1 MHIEDD
7 LINLSEEERIRE
19 AIAQKDWNVTKSHD
33 SWSVFK
39 IMAEIVGGYEKM
51 ARIGPCV
58 TMFGSARV
66 QSNNKYYK
74 IAEEIAY
81 LLTKKGFG
89 VISGGG
95 PGIMEAA
102 NKGAHFGG
110 GKSVGLNIR
119 LPFEQ
124 SSNPFIDPD
133 KLITFDYFF
142 VRKLMF
148 MKYSQGYIVLP
159 GGFGTLDEFFEAVTL
174 IQTHKLVR
182 FPIVMVGTEYWSGL
196 INWIQER
203 LVEEKNINE
212 EDMKIFTLVDDAAEA
227 AAVIDDYYNHYAL
240 KPNF

>member
-1 MHIEDD
+1 MHIEDE
-7 LINLSEEERIRE
+7 LMNLSEEDRIRA
-19 AIAQKDWNVTKSHD
+19 AITPKNWNEIKTHD

-39 IMAEIVGGYEKM
+39 IMSELVEGYEKM

-58 TMFGSARV
+58 TIFGSARV
-66 QSNNKYYK
+66 SPNSKYYK
-74 IAEEIAY
+74 VAEEIAY
-81 LLTKKGFG
+81 LITKKGFG

-110 GKSVGLNIR
+110 GRSVGLNIR

-124 SSNPFIDPD
+124 TANPFIDAD
-133 KLITFDYFF
+133 KLLTFDYFF

-182 FPIVMVGTEYWSGL
+182 FPIVVVGKEYWSGL
-196 INWIQER
+196 IDWIKAR
-203 LVEEKNINE
+203 LVEEKNIAA
-212 EDMKIFTLVDDAAEA
+212 EDLEIFTLVDSPAEA
-227 AAVIDDYYNHYAL
+227 VNVIEEYYNRFAL

>member
-1 MHIEDD
+1 MHIEDE

-19 AIAQKDWNVTKSHD
+19 AITQKDWNVIKTHD

-39 IMAEIVGGYEKM
+39 IMAELVEGYEKM

-58 TMFGSARV
+58 TMFGSARALPG
-66 QSNNKYYK
+66 NKYYK

-196 INWIQER
+196 IKWIQER
-203 LVEEKNINE
+203 LVEEKNITE
-212 EDMKIFTLVDDAAEA
+212 EDMNIFTLVDEA
-227 AAVIDDYYNHYAL
+227 AQAATVIDEYYNHYAL

>member
-1 MHIEDD
+1 MSIDDESKQLNED
-7 LINLSEEERIRE
+7 ERIRN
-19 AIAQKDWNVTKSHD
+19 AIAPKSWAEIKTHD

-39 IMAEIVGGYEKM
+39 IMSEIVDGYEKLSK
-51 ARIGPCV
+51 IGPCV
-58 TMFGSARV
+58 TIFGSARV
-66 QSNNKYYK
+66 SSTNKYYHL
-74 IAEEIAY
+74 AEETAY

-89 VISGGG
+89 IISGGG

-102 NKGAHFGG
+102 NKGAHFAG
-110 GKSVGLNIR
+110 GKSVGLNIE
-119 LPFEQ
+119 LPHEQ

-133 KLITFDYFF
+133 KLLTFDYFF

-182 FPIVMVGTEYWSGL
+182 FPIVMVGKEYWRGL
-196 INWIQER
+196 IEWIQDTLLENGAIESKD
-203 LVEEKNINE
+203 L
-212 EDMKIFTLVDDAAEA
+212 DIFTLVDDPAEA
-227 AAVIDDYYNHYAL
+227 VKVIEDYYNKYSL

>member
-1 MHIEDD
+1 MPIDDESKQLNED
-7 LINLSEEERIRE
+7 ERIRN
-19 AIAQKDWNVTKSHD
+19 AIAPKSWAEIKTHD

-39 IMAEIVGGYEKM
+39 IMSEIVDGYEKLSK
-51 ARIGPCV
+51 IGPCV
-58 TMFGSARV
+58 TIFGSARV
-66 QSNNKYYK
+66 SPNSKYYK
-74 IAEEIAY
+74 LAEETAY

-89 VISGGG
+89 IISGGG

-102 NKGAHFGG
+102 NKGAHFAG
-110 GKSVGLNIR
+110 GKSVGLNIE
-119 LPFEQ
+119 LPHEQ

-133 KLITFDYFF
+133 KLLSFDYFF

-182 FPIVMVGTEYWSGL
+182 FPIVMVGKEYWRGL
-196 INWIQER
+196 IEWIQDTLLENGAIESKD
-203 LVEEKNINE
+203 L
-212 EDMKIFTLVDDAAEA
+212 DIFSLVDDPAEA
-227 AAVIDDYYNHYAL
+227 VKVVEEYYNKYSL